1 MTLLLRRTLRTA
13 TDPKT
18 GRPSKQRPA
27 ARSGWPRPA
36 PPTSARPGP
45 STVIDTGC
53 ARLSGAAPHL
63 PERAASRTKRPACA
77 RHGGPPAGRWA
88 NGLAG
93 PTERSEGSPPRS
105 RPRRPSRMRGRR
117 ACLPAIATRGRS
129 SGLDP
134 QLRQPAWFATAS
146 QSPRCEWR
154 CSRYERVAKPAA
166 PTPAAQRPRV
176 GPIRLCAIGRRD
188 APRCRSGQRR
198 VTAWGVSS
206 AAKASS
212 SPRPSRSAA
221 WAAAM
226 RAIGTR

>member
-1 MTLLLRRTLRTA
+1 MQRRDA
-13 TDPKT
+13 
-18 GRPSKQRPA
+18 PA
-27 ARSGWPRPA
+27 QEHRLVELNAPRLHAKEECRSRRGDA
-36 PPTSARPGP
+36 
-45 STVIDTGC
+45 
-53 ARLSGAAPHL
+53 
-63 PERAASRTKRPACA
+63 RAASKAGA
-77 RHGGPPAGRWA
+77 RRGARNA
-88 NGLAG
+88 RA
-93 PTERSEGSPPRS
+93 S

-166 PTPAAQRPRV
+166 PTPAAQRLRV
-176 GPIRLCAIGRRD
+176 GPIPLCAIGRRD